1 MKKVVKTVLYW
12 CTIIPPIIDFAVG
25 TVRGVCSSVKN
36 FKSWLN
42 QYTAENLNKKI
53 GQDLNQLEFGGDDS
67 EYLMNKVLTERAI
80 KNNIIDPKDL

>member
-1 MKKVVKTVLYW
+1 MKKIIKMIFYW
-12 CTIIPPIIDFAVG
+12 CTIIPPIIDFTVG
-25 TVRGVCSSVKN
+25 TVRGVCSSAKN

-42 QYTAENLNKKI
+42 QYTADKLNKQI
-53 GQDLNQLEFGGDDS
+53 GKDLNQLEFGGDDN

>member
-1 MKKVVKTVLYW
+1 MKKVVKKILYF
-12 CTIIPPIIDFAVG
+12 CTIIPPVIDFAVG
-25 TVRGVCSSVKN
+25 TVKGLYSSVKN

-53 GQDLNQLEFGGDDS
+53 GKDLNQLEFGGDDN
-67 EYLMNKVLTERAI
+67 EYLMNKALTERAI